1 MRAKQIHKYRLILSA
16 TETQTDDNVI
26 PIDAGK
32 HSNVKDNVVVTTST
46 STPTAT
52 VFPSNV

>member
-26 PIDAGK
+26 SIDGGK
-32 HSNVKDNVVVTTST
+32 HSNVKDNVVVTAST
-46 STPTAT
+46 STPSAT
-52 VFPSNV
+52 VFQSNV